1 MRMTSF
7 SAVGIKNVGA
17 KRTLNPPQIEAQ
29 RKRVQ
34 FGKEEQ
40 RSERAPTII
49 LKEKSSEQAIRSLL
63 RRGTPDAIRTH
74 DLQSR
79 SLTLYPAE
87 LQARIFEPEYYNA
100 SRYESK
106 QFSVPA
112 PPRSPKLPAFGTALR
127 AGGDVISR
135 AVRSVLAP
143 CQRGSRGIRRPV
155 RAA

>member
-7 SAVGIKNVGA
+7 SAVGIKRRRSKA
-17 KRTLNPPQIEAQ
+17 DFESPQIEAQ
-29 RKRVQ
+29 RSGFNLERRSDEVNERWRLFGTKKR
-34 FGKEEQ
+34 
-40 RSERAPTII
+40 RRERYEVRDDA
-49 LKEKSSEQAIRSLL
+49 
-63 RRGTPDAIRTH
+63 GTPDAIRTH

-135 AVRSVLAP
+135 AVRSVPAP